1 MLNLSVCTPCQ
12 NCATNLNNVK
22 GIIRIMAAIEKIAI
36 EVSSEVAEAYRSAT
50 ATERLQ
56 IATRI
61 GLMLR
66 SATGS
71 RQEAI
76 DRLKQTMDEIGNEA
90 AANGLTPEILESIL
104 NAP

>member
-1 MLNLSVCTPCQ
+1 
-12 NCATNLNNVK
+12 
-22 GIIRIMAAIEKIAI
+22 MAATEKIAI

-66 SATGS
+66 STTS
-71 RQEAI
+71 NRQDALVHAVSPREN
-76 DRLKQTMDEIGNEA
+76 RLKQAMNEIGNEA
-90 AANGLTPEILESIL
+90 TANGLTPEILESIL
-104 NAP
+104 NDHAIEI